1 MEFVNLSG
9 HKHGAG
15 RSSPAF
21 SMGSGHKPIN
31 NTSIVSP
38 GPCYKVR
45 ASLCLWLSV
54 CVFLSLSS
62 PVSLTFSL

>member
-1 MEFVNLSG
+1 VEFVNLSG
-9 HKHGAG
+9 NKHGAG

-54 CVFLSLSS
+54 SFSLSLFAS
-62 PVSLTFSL
+62 VSLDFSL